1 VDTVRLTLGTNE
13 RNPGL
18 LSSSYAKWADSF
30 NFFVL
35 LNVRNVLKNVLLNI
49 LLDVQRDASCEV
61 EPRASRRERKKV
73 VSKGIILSHVHL
85 VLHLNVR
92 NC

>member
-1 VDTVRLTLGTNE
+1 MNTVRLTLGTNG
-13 RNPGL
+13 RNSGFR
-18 LSSSYAKWADSF
+18 SSSYAKWDDPF

-49 LLDVQRDASCEV
+49 LLNVQRDASCEV
-61 EPRASRRERKKV
+61 EPRALRRERKKV
-73 VSKGIILSHVHL
+73 VSKGIILSHVI
-85 VLHLNVR
+85 HLNVR